1 MTVKESAE
9 MYLETILRLQEGGH
23 TVRSVE
29 IAEAMNFS
37 KPSVSRAMKLLQEDG
52 YISIDAH
59 KIISLERKGKDI
71 AEMIFER
78 HQVITKFLNLIGV
91 PKAIAEADA
100 CRMEHVVSRES
111 FAKLKLE
118 VARREKAKLAKK
130 AEQQASK
137 PAARKPAAKKAAPQ
151 KATAKAPAKKAAA
164 KKPAAKAKK
173 S

>member
-29 IAEAMNFS
+29 IAEAMGFS

-52 YISIDAH
+52 YISINEH
-59 KIISLERKGKDI
+59 KIISLEKKGRDI

-78 HQVITKFLNLIGV
+78 HKVITRFLNLIGV

-118 VARREKAKLAKK
+118 VARREKAKQAKK
-130 AEQQASK
+130 AEQQAAKPTAKK
-137 PAARKPAAKKAAPQ
+137 PAVKKAPAKKPAAKKAV
-151 KATAKAPAKKAAA
+151 
-164 KKPAAKAKK
+164 AKAKK

>member
-29 IAEAMNFS
+29 IAEAMGFS

-52 YISIDAH
+52 YISIDQH
-59 KIISLERKGKDI
+59 KIISLEDKGKAI

-78 HQVITKFLNLIGV
+78 HRILTKFLNLIGV

-100 CRMEHVVSRES
+100 CRMEHIVSKES

-118 VARREKAKLAKK
+118 VARLERAKQAKK
-130 AEQQASK
+130 AETEAKRQ
-137 PAARKPAAKKAAPQ
+137 AAKQVP
-151 KATAKAPAKKAAA
+151 A
-164 KKPAAKAKK
+164 KKPAAKKPATKAKK
-173 S
+173 P